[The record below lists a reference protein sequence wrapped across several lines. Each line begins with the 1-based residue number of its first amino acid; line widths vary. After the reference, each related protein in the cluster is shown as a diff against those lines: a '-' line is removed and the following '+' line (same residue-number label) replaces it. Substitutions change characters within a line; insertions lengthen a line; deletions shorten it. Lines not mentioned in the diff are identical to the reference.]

1 MFSADDWSPSLQSNI
16 SAQSSSNRVL
26 LQAESKRCRQDSTR
40 IRSKSLVAGAQLRD
54 LHTATPYAPNLSEN
68 NLRWLPQFCEQR
80 NIRYNSIH
88 NFTIRSLYGLL
99 DLIPSETLLAI
110 SEVLGPAYVRYR
122 EDLPEEILDHV
133 LFSANSEER
142 IEADIYREYFLLRG
156 SGRQQSSRSIKRV
169 VKANIELGKTLSL
182 PPICVSTT
190 TASREVPSA
199 LCSADGCQ
207 VDVRRPP
214 AFQVSHLY
222 ACTASLEDR
231 TRSPDR
237 IAFLPG
243 FRTTSGLDRRLVLPP
258 YLLQQSKSRRE
269 YAEFARE
276 HLMLLSAGCLYER
289 LLLRVLS
296 RKPTNAKHIELDDTC
311 RVYAMTCC
319 GELTT
324 VYAMVVRDVWGERY
338 HEHKSNEPIVYDFC
352 RLHDFNIADTDQCK
366 ALCECINSMHLW
378 AIYSHYDSVL
388 EDGMS
393 ADTGV
398 LRDPEDLA
406 SITFR
411 YGKKKNTL
419 TFSPCSPYEGSVDE
433 VECSGPDDGGVSL
446 SLGGQAKQ
454 GSMRRKRRRKRKNAS
469 AKVDNVDLRAQQS

>member
-1 MFSADDWSPSLQSNI
+1 MFSANDWSPSLRSNI
-16 SAQSSSNRVL
+16 SARSSSNRVL
-26 LQAESKRCRQDSTR
+26 VQAGSERSRQDSSK
-40 IRSKSLVAGAQLRD
+40 IRSECLVVGPQQHD
-54 LHTATPYAPNLSEN
+54 LHTANPCTPNLSEN
-68 NLRWLPQFCEQR
+68 NLRWLPQLCEQR
-80 NIRYNSIH
+80 NVRYNSIH

-99 DLIPSETLLAI
+99 DSVPSETLLAI

-122 EDLPEEILDHV
+122 QGLAEEILEHV

-169 VKANIELGKTLSL
+169 VRANIELGKTLSL

-190 TASREVPSA
+190 TVSREIPSA
-199 LCSADGCQ
+199 LCLADGCQ
-207 VDVRRPP
+207 VDVRGSP

-269 YAEFARE
+269 YAEPARE
-276 HLMLLSAGCLYER
+276 HLMLLSAGCLHER
-289 LLLRVLS
+289 LLLKLLS
-296 RKPTNAKHIELDDTC
+296 RKPTNAKHIELDVTC

-352 RLHDFNIADTDQCK
+352 RLHDFNIVDKDQCK

-419 TFSPCSPYEGSVDE
+419 HV
-433 VECSGPDDGGVSL
+433 
-446 SLGGQAKQ
+446 
-454 GSMRRKRRRKRKNAS
+454 
-469 AKVDNVDLRAQQS
+469 